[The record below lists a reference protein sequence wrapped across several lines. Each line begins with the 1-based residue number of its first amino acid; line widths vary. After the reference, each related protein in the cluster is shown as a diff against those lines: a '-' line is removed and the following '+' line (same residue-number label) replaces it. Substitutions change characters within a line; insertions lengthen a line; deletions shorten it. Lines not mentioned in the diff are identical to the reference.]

1 MARALV
7 RVARGAGDGRDGG
20 CRAEGST
27 RSGDDRTYEE
37 WEPDPA
43 DIEKH
48 GMQTPNGVC
57 FLLNATELRHVDFQM
72 DAVEP
77 LPVAPTGSTGAR
89 TRRRARAERTR
100 VLGGL
105 QKGVNVFN
113 LFNVFLFWCV
123 FLDLRARFT
132 LCRTLDTR
140 TRPRCL
146 RDPWDRREP

>member
-7 RVARGAGDGRDGG
+7 RVARGAGDGHGRDGG
-20 CRAEGST
+20 CRAEGAT

-57 FLLNATELRHVDFQM
+57 FLLNATELRHVDFRM

-89 TRRRARAERTR
+89 TRRRARAEPER
-100 VLGGL
+100 VATTGRRFRVTADVENQILALCWSTG
-105 QKGVNVFN
+105 Q
-113 LFNVFLFWCV
+113 
-123 FLDLRARFT
+123 RAR
-132 LCRTLDTR
+132 
-140 TRPRCL
+140 P
-146 RDPWDRREP
+146 PPPAQEA